1 MDFRVTLLPDA
12 AQRSVI
18 HGSKAVGEP
27 PFMLALS
34 AREALRDAVAA
45 FGARGGVVTLP
56 SPATH
61 EALYHA
67 VRARLRREV
76 ASEMRDAAE

>member
-1 MDFRVTLLPDA
+1 MINWPSDM
-12 AQRSVI
+12 
-18 HGSKAVGEP
+18 

-61 EALYHA
+61 EALFHA
-67 VRARLRREV
+67 VRARLGATGEL
-76 ASEMRDAAE
+76 RDAAE